1 MTKFFIALLALLTSA
16 VCAQTVPPSS
26 ITYSYE
32 LPVWKTNSGNNRFN
46 ANIGTCFHPY
56 RTGHASAAA
65 ARASFAQRAEVCFM
79 NNFSTG
85 LQYKQVRDVS
95 YTSMAEIGIQSFT
108 MSTCIQPHHSWGC
121 LFTSQSI
128 EATTYYSV
136 SLTFTIS
143 ASAICPEGF
152 SNPQYVDGAWKC
164 SPGRCPSEGTPDT
177 LGRLTTISSITET
190 GWIVPAGSM
199 PNPQCK
205 NKCRVQHPGGSLQC
219 TGYYPINGLVVG
231 GPVYSSCSAEVTHTG
246 TPCNY
251 GGAGGIET
259 LPEWSDRPETFTQT
273 EGNDDGGDG
282 GSDSEILSAIREN
295 TEQAGTTLGTIARNQ
310 STSEDNAEYRNNL
323 LLDKLD
329 ELLGKLTSIDTKTGG
344 GGGGGGNS
352 GENGTGTTTGGE
364 SVGQVNLDID
374 APSGGLKSPG
384 ETNAGFQKLLS
395 GTGIT
400 RAAGTCPTWTF
411 DIRFLNVAPVM
422 DTHCALWSQ
431 NAAVFESLMLAVW
444 TLGALFLVLS
454 A

>member
-1 MTKFFIALLALLTSA
+1 
-16 VCAQTVPPSS
+16 
-26 ITYSYE
+26 
-32 LPVWKTNSGNNRFN
+32 
-46 ANIGTCFHPY
+46 
-56 RTGHASAAA
+56 
-65 ARASFAQRAEVCFM
+65 
-79 NNFSTG
+79 
-85 LQYKQVRDVS
+85 
-95 YTSMAEIGIQSFT
+95 
-108 MSTCIQPHHSWGC
+108 
-121 LFTSQSI
+121 
-128 EATTYYSV
+128 
-136 SLTFTIS
+136 
-143 ASAICPEGF
+143 
-152 SNPQYVDGAWKC
+152 
-164 SPGRCPSEGTPDT
+164 
-177 LGRLTTISSITET
+177 
-190 GWIVPAGSM
+190 M

-295 TEQAGTTLGTIARNQ
+295 TEQAGTTLATIARNQ

-329 ELLGKLTSIDTKTGG
+329 ELLGKLTSIDSNTGG

-431 NAAVFESLMLAVW
+431 NAAVFESLMLALW